1 MTKSVSAGLEAHL
14 AGTQLTLATCW
25 RIARKDGV
33 VMGFTDHDVDLV
45 IDGVTYEAATGISRS
60 ALDSQAGNRVANLE
74 VTALLTSDAISA
86 ADLASGRF
94 KGAEV
99 VVFRVNWA
107 DTGQGPLKLLRG
119 TIGRLTLHDDRYVAE
134 LEGLAKRLNNE
145 IVELYSTE
153 CLADLG
159 DERCKKD
166 ISGFRR
172 TAAVATVVS
181 DRIFT
186 VSLSEADGYWEN
198 GLITW
203 TSGDAAGLTSDIR
216 TYTVGRIELLT
227 PPPLGLSVGDSFILD
242 VGCNKQISTCKNKF
256 DNVVNFRGYG
266 LHMPGRDELLWYA
279 TPKPSGTTR
288 S

>member
-1 MTKSVSAGLEAHL
+1 VTKTVSAGLATHL

-25 RIARKDGV
+25 RVARQDGV
-33 VMGFTDHDVDLV
+33 VMGFTDHDADLI
-45 IDGVTYEAATGISRS
+45 IDGVTYAAATGISRS
-60 ALDSQAGNRVANLE
+60 AIDTQAGNRVGNLE
-74 VTALLTSDAISA
+74 ITALLTSDAITA

-99 VVFRVNWA
+99 FVFRVNWA
-107 DTGQGPLKLLRG
+107 DSSQGPLKLMRG
-119 TIGRLTLHDDRYVAE
+119 WIGRLTVRDNDYVAE
-134 LEGLAKRLNNE
+134 VEGLAKRLTNE

-166 ISGFRR
+166 ISGWHR
-172 TAAVATVVS
+172 TGAVASVVS
-181 DRIFT
+181 DRVFT
-186 VSLSEADGYWEN
+186 VGLSEADGFWEN

-203 TSGDAAGLTSDIR
+203 TSGHGAGLTSDIR
-216 TYTVGRIELLT
+216 AYTVGRIELMVA
-227 PPPLGLSVGDSFILD
+227 PPLGMTVGDSFTLD
-242 VGCNKQISTCKNKF
+242 VGCNKQISTCKDKF

-279 TPKPSGTTR
+279 TPKPTS
-288 S
+288 